1 MKKLIALLLV
11 LTMALSLAACAKK
24 PAEDTTEDETITD
37 TENTTENTTE
47 DTPEDA
53 TEGTDETQE
62 PDAQEPVD
70 PDADVPATP
79 DVDADAP
86 ATPDVDADAPAT
98 PEEPVD
104 DGGAAVNPGDTAT
117 ELTAEE
123 QEVLDTLSQLVAGAA
138 DDIMCDNVI
147 IPADQYPYYLFIDY
161 IDGSIAAS
169 ASAMIGS
176 IAHSVVL
183 LKLPEDADVAA
194 VAADIEA
201 NMDPRKWICVEAE
214 ATLVKTSGQYV
225 LMAMSSQDA
234 VDAISANFDTVFG
247 A

>member
-1 MKKLIALLLV
+1 MKKIIAMILALV
-11 LTMALSLAACAKK
+11 MVASMAACAKK
-24 PAEDTTEDETITD
+24 PAEDTTTDDTTISEDNTQNEGTTEDETAENDTTADDTAEDDTTADDTTD
-37 TENTTENTTE
+37 
-47 DTPEDA
+47 
-53 TEGTDETQE
+53 
-62 PDAQEPVD
+62 VD
-70 PDADVPATP
+70 PEQ
-79 DVDADAP
+79 
-86 ATPDVDADAPAT
+86 PAT
-98 PEEPVD
+98 PEAPVD
-104 DGGAAVNPGDTAT
+104 GTENTNPETPATDGETTVTP
-117 ELTAEE
+117 EE
-123 QEVLDTLSQLVAGAA
+123 QEVLDTLQKLVAGAA
-138 DDIMCDNVI
+138 DDIMCDNTI
-147 IPADQYPYYLFIDY
+147 ITADQYPYYLFIDY

-214 ATLVKTSGQYV
+214 ATMVKTSGQYV
-225 LMAMSSQDA
+225 LMAMSSQEI

>member
-1 MKKLIALLLV
+1 MEELMKKLIALLLV

-53 TEGTDETQE
+53 TEGTDETQQ

-70 PDADVPATP
+70 PDADV
-79 DVDADAP
+79 P

-183 LKLPEDADVAA
+183 LKLPADADVAA

>member
-37 TENTTENTTE
+37 TENTTENNTE

-53 TEGTDETQE
+53 TEGTEETQE
-62 PDAQEPVD
+62 PEAQEPVD

-79 DVDADAP
+79 DVDP
-86 ATPDVDADAPAT
+86 ETPAT

-104 DGGAAVNPGDTAT
+104 DGAAVNPGDTAT

-123 QEVLDTLSQLVAGAA
+123 QEVLDTLQQLVAGAA
-138 DDIMCDNVI
+138 DEIMCDNVI
-147 IPADQYPYYLFIDY
+147 ISADQYPYYLFIDY

-183 LKLPEDADVAA
+183 LKLPADADVAT
-194 VAADIEA
+194 VAADIET

-225 LMAMSSQDA
+225 LMAMSSQDI

>member
-1 MKKLIALLLV
+1 MKKIIAMILALV
-11 LTMALSLAACAKK
+11 MVASMAACAKK
-24 PAEDTTEDETITD
+24 PAEDTTTDDTTISEDNTQNEGTTEDETAEDDTTADDTAEDDTTADDTTD
-37 TENTTENTTE
+37 
-47 DTPEDA
+47 
-53 TEGTDETQE
+53 
-62 PDAQEPVD
+62 VD
-70 PDADVPATP
+70 PEQ
-79 DVDADAP
+79 
-86 ATPDVDADAPAT
+86 PAT
-98 PEEPVD
+98 PEAPVD
-104 DGGAAVNPGDTAT
+104 GTENTNPETPATDGETTVTP
-117 ELTAEE
+117 EE
-123 QEVLDTLSQLVAGAA
+123 QEVLDTLQKLVAGAA
-138 DDIMCDNVI
+138 DDIMCDNTI
-147 IPADQYPYYLFIDY
+147 ITADQYPYYLFIDY

-214 ATLVKTSGQYV
+214 ATMVKTSGQYV
-225 LMAMSSQDA
+225 LMVMSSQEI

>member
-37 TENTTENTTE
+37 TENTTEDTT
-47 DTPEDA
+47 EDA
-53 TEGTDETQE
+53 TEGTEETQE
-62 PDAQEPVD
+62 PEAQEPAD
-70 PDADVPATP
+70 PDADIPATP
-79 DVDADAP
+79 DVDP
-86 ATPDVDADAPAT
+86 ETPAT

-104 DGGAAVNPGDTAT
+104 DGAAVNPGDTAT

-123 QEVLDTLSQLVAGAA
+123 QEVLDTLQQLVAGAA

-147 IPADQYPYYLFIDY
+147 IPAEQYPYYLFIDY

-183 LKLPEDADVAA
+183 LKLPADADVAT

-225 LMAMSSQDA
+225 LMAMSSQEI

>member
-1 MKKLIALLLV
+1 MEELMKKLIALLLV

-70 PDADVPATP
+70 PDADV
-79 DVDADAP
+79 P

-183 LKLPEDADVAA
+183 LKLPADADVAA

>member
-1 MKKLIALLLV
+1 MKKIIAMILALV
-11 LTMALSLAACAKK
+11 MVASMAACAKK
-24 PAEDTTEDETITD
+24 PAEDTTTDDTTISEDNTQNESTTEDETAEDDTTTD
-37 TENTTENTTE
+37 DTAEDDTAEDDTTE
-47 DTPEDA
+47 DDTTADD
-53 TEGTDETQE
+53 TTD
-62 PDAQEPVD
+62 VD
-70 PDADVPATP
+70 PEQ
-79 DVDADAP
+79 
-86 ATPDVDADAPAT
+86 PAT
-98 PEEPVD
+98 PEAPVD
-104 DGGAAVNPGDTAT
+104 GTENTNPETPAADGETTVTP
-117 ELTAEE
+117 EE
-123 QEVLDTLSQLVAGAA
+123 QEVLDTLQKLVAGAA
-138 DDIMCDNVI
+138 DDIMCDNTI
-147 IPADQYPYYLFIDY
+147 ITADQYPYYLFIDY

-214 ATLVKTSGQYV
+214 ATMVKTSGQYV
-225 LMAMSSQDA
+225 LMAMSSQEI

>member
-1 MKKLIALLLV
+1 MKKIIAMILALV
-11 LTMALSLAACAKK
+11 MVASMAACAKK
-24 PAEDTTEDETITD
+24 PAEDTTTDDTTISED
-37 TENTTENTTE
+37 NTQNEGTTE
-47 DTPEDA
+47 DDTAEDDTA
-53 TEGTDETQE
+53 EDDTTEDDTTADDTTD
-62 PDAQEPVD
+62 VD
-70 PDADVPATP
+70 PEQ
-79 DVDADAP
+79 
-86 ATPDVDADAPAT
+86 PAT
-98 PEEPVD
+98 PEAPVD
-104 DGGAAVNPGDTAT
+104 GTENTNPETPAADGETTVTP
-117 ELTAEE
+117 EE
-123 QEVLDTLSQLVAGAA
+123 QEVLDTLQKLVAGAA
-138 DDIMCDNVI
+138 DDIMCDNTI
-147 IPADQYPYYLFIDY
+147 ITADQYPYYLFIDY

-214 ATLVKTSGQYV
+214 ATMVKTSGQYV
-225 LMAMSSQDA
+225 LMAMSSQEI

>member
-37 TENTTENTTE
+37 TENTTEDTT
-47 DTPEDA
+47 EDA
-53 TEGTDETQE
+53 TEGTEETQE
-62 PDAQEPVD
+62 PEAQEPAD
-70 PDADVPATP
+70 PDADIPATP
-79 DVDADAP
+79 DVDP
-86 ATPDVDADAPAT
+86 ETPAT

-104 DGGAAVNPGDTAT
+104 DGAAVNPGDTAT

-123 QEVLDTLSQLVAGAA
+123 QEVLDTLQQLVAGAA

-147 IPADQYPYYLFIDY
+147 IPAEQYPYYLFIDY

-183 LKLPEDADVAA
+183 LKLPADADVAT

-225 LMAMSSQDA
+225 LMAMSSQDI

>member
-37 TENTTENTTE
+37 TETTPEDTTE
-47 DTPEDA
+47 DTAEDTTEDA
-53 TEGTDETQE
+53 TEGTEETQE
-62 PDAQEPVD
+62 PEAQEPAD

-79 DVDADAP
+79 DVDP
-86 ATPDVDADAPAT
+86 ETPAT

-183 LKLPEDADVAA
+183 LKLPADADVAT

-225 LMAMSSQDA
+225 LMAMSSQDI

>member
-1 MKKLIALLLV
+1 MKKIIAMILALV
-11 LTMALSLAACAKK
+11 MVASMAACAKK
-24 PAEDTTEDETITD
+24 PAEDTTTDDNASISEDNTQNEGTTEDETAEDD
-37 TENTTENTTE
+37 TTADDTAEDDTTADDTTE
-47 DTPEDA
+47 DDTTADD
-53 TEGTDETQE
+53 TTD
-62 PDAQEPVD
+62 VD
-70 PDADVPATP
+70 PEQ
-79 DVDADAP
+79 
-86 ATPDVDADAPAT
+86 PAT
-98 PEEPVD
+98 PEAPVD
-104 DGGAAVNPGDTAT
+104 GTENTNPETPATDGETTVTP
-117 ELTAEE
+117 EE
-123 QEVLDTLSQLVAGAA
+123 QEVLDTLQKLVAGAA
-138 DDIMCDNVI
+138 DDIMCDNTI
-147 IPADQYPYYLFIDY
+147 ITADQYPYYLFIDY

-214 ATLVKTSGQYV
+214 ATMVKTSGQYV
-225 LMAMSSQDA
+225 LMAMSSQEI

>member
-53 TEGTDETQE
+53 TEGTEETQE
-62 PDAQEPVD
+62 PEAQEPVD
-70 PDADVPATP
+70 PDADV
-79 DVDADAP
+79 P

-123 QEVLDTLSQLVAGAA
+123 QEVLDTLQQLVAGAA
-138 DDIMCDNVI
+138 DEIMCDNVI
-147 IPADQYPYYLFIDY
+147 ISADQYPYYLFIDY

-183 LKLPEDADVAA
+183 LKLPADADVAT

-225 LMAMSSQDA
+225 LMAMSSQDI

>member
-24 PAEDTTEDETITD
+24 PAEDTTEDQTVTD
-37 TENTTENTTE
+37 TENTTENTDEGAE
-47 DTPEDA
+47 DAQQPETDADADTQTPETDA
-53 TEGTDETQE
+53 DTQDPATPDTDVNEPAAPET
-62 PDAQEPVD
+62 PATDGSDTATDAQEPS
-70 PDADVPATP
+70 
-79 DVDADAP
+79 
-86 ATPDVDADAPAT
+86 
-98 PEEPVD
+98 
-104 DGGAAVNPGDTAT
+104 T
-117 ELTAEE
+117 ELSAEE

-138 DDIMCDNVI
+138 DDIMCDNI
-147 IPADQYPYYLFIDY
+147 ILPADQYPYYLFIDY

-183 LKLPEDADVAA
+183 LKLPEGADVAA

-225 LMAMSSQDA
+225 LMAMSSQAA
-234 VDAISANFDTVFG
+234 VDTISANFDTVFG

>member
-79 DVDADAP
+79 DVDP
-86 ATPDVDADAPAT
+86 ETPAT

-176 IAHSVVL
+176 IPHSVVL

>member
-1 MKKLIALLLV
+1 MKKIIAMILALV
-11 LTMALSLAACAKK
+11 MVASMAACAKK
-24 PAEDTTEDETITD
+24 PAEDTTTDDTTISGDNTQNEGTTEDETAEDDTTADDTAEDDTTADDTTD
-37 TENTTENTTE
+37 
-47 DTPEDA
+47 
-53 TEGTDETQE
+53 
-62 PDAQEPVD
+62 VD
-70 PDADVPATP
+70 PEQ
-79 DVDADAP
+79 
-86 ATPDVDADAPAT
+86 PAT
-98 PEEPVD
+98 PEAPVD
-104 DGGAAVNPGDTAT
+104 GTENTNPETPATDGETTVTP
-117 ELTAEE
+117 EE
-123 QEVLDTLSQLVAGAA
+123 QEVLDTLQKLVAGAA
-138 DDIMCDNVI
+138 DDIMCDNTI
-147 IPADQYPYYLFIDY
+147 ITADQYPYYLFIDY

-214 ATLVKTSGQYV
+214 ATMVKTSGQYV
-225 LMAMSSQDA
+225 LMAMSSQEI

>member
-1 MKKLIALLLV
+1 MKKIIAMILALV
-11 LTMALSLAACAKK
+11 MVASMAACAKK
-24 PAEDTTEDETITD
+24 PAEDTTTDDTTISEDNTQNEGTTEDETAEDDTATD
-37 TENTTENTTE
+37 DTAEDDTTADDTAEDDTTAD
-47 DTPEDA
+47 DT
-53 TEGTDETQE
+53 TD
-62 PDAQEPVD
+62 VD
-70 PDADVPATP
+70 PEQ
-79 DVDADAP
+79 
-86 ATPDVDADAPAT
+86 PAT
-98 PEEPVD
+98 PEAPVD
-104 DGGAAVNPGDTAT
+104 GTENTNPETPATDGETTVTP
-117 ELTAEE
+117 EE
-123 QEVLDTLSQLVAGAA
+123 QEVLDTLQKLVAGAA
-138 DDIMCDNVI
+138 DDIMCDNTI
-147 IPADQYPYYLFIDY
+147 ITADQYPYYLFIDY

-214 ATLVKTSGQYV
+214 ATMVKTSGQYV
-225 LMAMSSQDA
+225 LMAMSSQEI

>member
-37 TENTTENTTE
+37 TENTTEDTTE
-47 DTPEDA
+47 DTAEDTTEDA
-53 TEGTDETQE
+53 TEGTEETQE
-62 PDAQEPVD
+62 PEAQEPAD

-79 DVDADAP
+79 DVDP
-86 ATPDVDADAPAT
+86 ETPAT

-104 DGGAAVNPGDTAT
+104 DGAAVNPGDTAT

-183 LKLPEDADVAA
+183 LKLPADADVAT

-225 LMAMSSQDA
+225 LMAMSSQDI

>member
-1 MKKLIALLLV
+1 MKKIIAMILALV
-11 LTMALSLAACAKK
+11 MVASMAACAKK
-24 PAEDTTEDETITD
+24 PAEDTTTDDTTISEDNTQNEGTTEDETAEDDTTTD
-37 TENTTENTTE
+37 DTTADDTTE
-47 DTPEDA
+47 DDTTVDD
-53 TEGTDETQE
+53 TTD
-62 PDAQEPVD
+62 VD
-70 PDADVPATP
+70 PEQ
-79 DVDADAP
+79 
-86 ATPDVDADAPAT
+86 PAT
-98 PEEPVD
+98 PEAPVD
-104 DGGAAVNPGDTAT
+104 GTENTNPETPAADGETTVTP
-117 ELTAEE
+117 EE
-123 QEVLDTLSQLVAGAA
+123 QEVLDTLQKLVAGAA
-138 DDIMCDNVI
+138 DDIMCDNTI
-147 IPADQYPYYLFIDY
+147 ITADQYPYYLFIDY

-214 ATLVKTSGQYV
+214 ATMVKTSGQYV
-225 LMAMSSQDA
+225 LMAMSSQEI

>member
-1 MKKLIALLLV
+1 MKKIIAMILALV
-11 LTMALSLAACAKK
+11 MVASMAACAKK
-24 PAEDTTEDETITD
+24 PAEDTTTDDNASISEDNTQNEGTTEDETAEDD
-37 TENTTENTTE
+37 TTADDTAEDDTTE
-47 DTPEDA
+47 DDTTADD
-53 TEGTDETQE
+53 TTD
-62 PDAQEPVD
+62 VD
-70 PDADVPATP
+70 PEQ
-79 DVDADAP
+79 
-86 ATPDVDADAPAT
+86 PAT
-98 PEEPVD
+98 PEAPVD
-104 DGGAAVNPGDTAT
+104 GTENTNPETPAADGETTVTP
-117 ELTAEE
+117 EE
-123 QEVLDTLSQLVAGAA
+123 QEVLDTLQKLVAGAA
-138 DDIMCDNVI
+138 DDIMCDNTI
-147 IPADQYPYYLFIDY
+147 ITADQYPYYLFIDY

-214 ATLVKTSGQYV
+214 ATMVKTSGQYV
-225 LMAMSSQDA
+225 LMAMSSQEI

>member
-1 MKKLIALLLV
+1 MKKIIAMILALV
-11 LTMALSLAACAKK
+11 MVASMAACAKK
-24 PAEDTTEDETITD
+24 PAEDTTTDDNASISEDNTQNEGTTEDETAEDDTTADDTAEDDTTADDTAEDDTTADDTTD
-37 TENTTENTTE
+37 
-47 DTPEDA
+47 
-53 TEGTDETQE
+53 
-62 PDAQEPVD
+62 VD
-70 PDADVPATP
+70 PEQ
-79 DVDADAP
+79 
-86 ATPDVDADAPAT
+86 PAT
-98 PEEPVD
+98 PEAPVD
-104 DGGAAVNPGDTAT
+104 GTENTNPETPAADGETTVTP
-117 ELTAEE
+117 EE
-123 QEVLDTLSQLVAGAA
+123 QEVLDTLQQLVAGAA
-138 DDIMCDNVI
+138 DDIMCDNTI
-147 IPADQYPYYLFIDY
+147 ITADQYPYYLFIDY

-214 ATLVKTSGQYV
+214 ATMVKTSGQYV
-225 LMAMSSQDA
+225 LMAMSSQEI